1 MKKILLGLSLVVI
14 LGACMDLEP
23 LKPTP
28 QNVNASII
36 EGQTQRA
43 QVIKFF
49 GEPTSVSKNADGKDV
64 WTYNKITNTSTGET
78 RTFMLIFN
86 GMVVEKYIVY

>member
-28 QNVNASII
+28 QNVNARII
-36 EGQTQRA
+36 
-43 QVIKFF
+43 
-49 GEPTSVSKNADGKDV
+49 
-64 WTYNKITNTSTGET
+64 
-78 RTFMLIFN
+78 
-86 GMVVEKYIVY
+86 